1 MTVLSGKALIHREE
15 AMSMSPDKLELTVNR
30 RIAGEMLQHLEKLL
44 EVTVR
49 QRYDIDALEYE
60 GRIEVIPMGRG
71 RREEPPSP
79 NTRPRSELPID
90 IDFEKFFE
98 KLMSGGIGGI
108 KPSRRDKYGEE
119 KYGEPPVEP
128 VESKEEERLRLALE
142 AALYYLERCESEKAI
157 EEIQTALGVIV

>member
-98 KLMSGGIGGI
+98 KLMLGGI
-108 KPSRRDKYGEE
+108 KPSRRDKYREE
-119 KYGEPPVEP
+119 KYGEAPVETP

-157 EEIQTALGVIV
+157 DEIQAALKGVNV